1 LCEGTWSENSE
12 TSIVSEFA
20 IQTANQY
27 YDVMVTRQT
36 LKSLEQEQNILHDNC
51 AVELNEAARDLSS
64 DEDEEVTVE
73 FSGKYSLLVKN
84 ELLQL
89 MRDGKDL
96 YMSWKSDEEKMKKNN
111 ESYCLDG
118 DLVKVILKKLDKL
131 NVNYYSQGYLIEGY
145 T

>member
-1 LCEGTWSENSE
+1 MCEGTWSENSE